1 MQIQRIDA
9 EHPGRLLDDFH
20 DAFVAAME
28 GVPGP
33 QVSAARF
40 RRVVGGGGPG
50 ARAEAWVVVE
60 GGQVVAGYGLSFPR
74 YDNTHMGVLFPLVV
88 RPERRRQEMGSA
100 LLAHALDRLRA
111 DGRRLLLAETPAE
124 GPGARFALTH
134 GFTVGV
140 AEARR
145 VLDLRKVD
153 WDAFERMLPRSGGYR
168 LERWTGPTSPEL
180 LPDLATVMDG
190 MNDAPRDA
198 GVEAMNLPLE
208 RVRADE
214 QRTREGG
221 DDSYTVLA
229 RRTSD
234 GAPAGYT
241 RVFLTADRADGW
253 VHQGDT
259 TVLRQHRGHRL
270 GLLLKLTNLFWL
282 REREPHLDRVIT
294 WNATSNAHM
303 LAINEAMGFELLDE
317 WNEWRLPLQTR
328 KSAEWAL

>member
-1 MQIQRIDA
+1 MQIHRIDA
-9 EHPGRLLDDFH
+9 GRPGRLLDDFH

-28 GVPGP
+28 EVPGP
-33 QVSAARF
+33 RFPVARF
-40 RRVVGGGGPG
+40 RRVVGEGDPG
-50 ARAEAWVVVE
+50 SRAEAWVVAEE
-60 GGQVVAGYGLSFPR
+60 GEVVAGYGLNFPQ
-74 YDNTHMGVLFPLVV
+74 YDNAHVGVLFPLVV
-88 RPERRRQEMGSA
+88 RPERRRRAMGSA

-111 DGRRLLLAETPAE
+111 DGRRLLLAETPTESA
-124 GPGARFALTH
+124 GAPFALAR
-134 GFTVGV
+134 GCTVGV
-140 AEARR
+140 VHARR

-153 WDAFERMLPRSGGYR
+153 WEAFERMVPHSEGYH

-180 LPDLATVMDG
+180 LPDLATVMNG

-198 GVEAMNLPLE
+198 DVEAMSLPLE
-208 RVRADE
+208 RVRAGE
-214 QRTREGG
+214 QHTRDGG

-241 RVFLTADRADGW
+241 RVFLRADRKDVWA
-253 VHQGDT
+253 HQGDT

-317 WNEWRLPLQTR
+317 WAEWRLPI
-328 KSAEWAL
+328 

>member
-1 MQIQRIDA
+1 
-9 EHPGRLLDDFH
+9 
-20 DAFVAAME
+20 
-28 GVPGP
+28 
-33 QVSAARF
+33 
-40 RRVVGGGGPG
+40 
-50 ARAEAWVVVE
+50 
-60 GGQVVAGYGLSFPR
+60 
-74 YDNTHMGVLFPLVV
+74 
-88 RPERRRQEMGSA
+88 
-100 LLAHALDRLRA
+100 
-111 DGRRLLLAETPAE
+111 
-124 GPGARFALTH
+124 
-134 GFTVGV
+134 V

-153 WDAFERMLPRSGGYR
+153 RDAFERLVPRSEGYR

-221 DDSYTVLA
+221 DDSATILA

-234 GAPAGYT
+234 GAPDGYT
-241 RVFLTADRADGW
+241 RVFLRADRADGW
-253 VHQGDT
+253 AHQGDT
-259 TVLRQHRGHRL
+259 TVLREHLGHRL
-270 GLLLKLTNLFWL
+270 GLLLKLTHLFWL

-317 WNEWRLPLQTR
+317 WNEWRLPLQTGR
-328 KSAEWAL
+328 SAEWAL